1 MEIAATGSTTQPT
14 ASQEARSKLTG
25 DLQSFLTLLT
35 TQLKHQ
41 DPLEPMD
48 STEFTAQLAQFA
60 GVEQNIQTNANLE
73 KLIGLNSSNQALTA
87 VGYLGKYVEAKGN
100 TAALA
105 NGQTSFAYEL
115 PSNASA
121 VAITIR
127 NESGVQVAT
136 VPGELTAGRHAF
148 SWDGLDLQGVQQP
161 DGKYT
166 ISVNALANS
175 GQPLLVQTYTAGIVD
190 GADSSS
196 GTVKLTI
203 NGVEVPLSEVV
214 TVKEPPTET

>member
-1 MEIAATGSTTQPT
+1 MEIPATTAATPTT
-14 ASQEARSKLTG
+14 ASQEARAKLTG

-48 STEFTAQLAQFA
+48 STEFTSQLAQFA

-73 KLIGLNSSNQALTA
+73 KLIGLNSSNQTLTA

-100 TAALA
+100 TAALVDGQA
-105 NGQTSFAYEL
+105 NFAYAL
-115 PSNASA
+115 PSNATA

-127 NESGVQVAT
+127 NQSGVQVLT
-136 VPGELTAGRHAF
+136 VPGEITAGRHTFA
-148 SWDGLDLQGVQQP
+148 WDGLDLQGVQQP

-166 ISVNALANS
+166 ITVTAVGSN
-175 GQPLLVQTYTAGIVD
+175 GQSLGVQTYTAGLVD
-190 GADSSS
+190 GADSS
-196 GTVKLTI
+196 GDTVKLTI
-203 NGVEVPLSEVV
+203 RGVEVPLSDVV
-214 TVKEPPTET
+214 AIKEPPANT